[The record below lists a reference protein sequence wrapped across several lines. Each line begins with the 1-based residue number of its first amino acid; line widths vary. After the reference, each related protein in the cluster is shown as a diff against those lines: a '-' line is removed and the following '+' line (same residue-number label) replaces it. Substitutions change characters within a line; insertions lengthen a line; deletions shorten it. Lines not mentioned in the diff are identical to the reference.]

1 VTGVDVRRATSD
13 DLPAVLDL
21 WAGARSA
28 HAVTPDEPAAVERLI
43 EHGSLLVAVREGKLV
58 GALIAAWDG
67 WRGNMYRLAV
77 LPRHRRAGIA
87 RGLVE
92 AGEERLRA
100 LGARRVTVLVAREDA
115 PARALWLALGYEDDV
130 RIGRFVRN
138 L

>member
-1 VTGVDVRRATSD
+1 
-13 DLPAVLDL
+13 
-21 WAGARSA
+21 
-28 HAVTPDEPAAVERLI
+28 
-43 EHGSLLVAVREGKLV
+43 LLVAVREGKLV

-100 LGARRVTVLVAREDA
+100 LGARRVTVLVGREDA